1 MNPSLSRPD
10 PALDEQAAL
19 WAARLDGDPLDRAQR
34 AELDAWLAA
43 SPVHRD
49 LLSRYCQF
57 SADLEE
63 TVPALV
69 AAGRVAAPARAAARP
84 RRFLGLP
91 AFASLGLA
99 AAAAFAVAA
108 TVWLQRPAAAVENFS
123 TAVAQRSGPVT
134 LSDGSRVE
142 INAHTSLRFENRPT
156 ERRVRLAS
164 GEAHFAVAKDP
175 ARPFIVETPAGSVR
189 VTGTTFNVRTEPA
202 GDMPLEVTVVEG
214 SVQVRPA
221 PLGSDRPAEAVSL
234 TAGDQLTA
242 TATGVAKRALAAG
255 ALEDTLAWR
264 EGFIVFDA
272 VPLRLAAARFA
283 RYHGRGITVAESVA
297 AEPVGGRYALDDL
310 SGFLDGLSKAMGLD
324 LKIDPSGAVFL
335 GRR

>member
-1 MNPSLSRPD
+1 MTPSLSPSD
-10 PALDEQAAL
+10 PALEEQAAL
-19 WAARLDGDPLDRAQR
+19 WAARLDGDTLDRAQR

-43 SPVHRD
+43 SPVHRA

-69 AAGRVAAPARAAARP
+69 AAGRVAAPARVSGRP
-84 RRFLGLP
+84 RRFPALP
-91 AFASLGLA
+91 AFASLGVA
-99 AAAAFAVAA
+99 AALIAVVA
-108 TVWLQRPAAAVENFS
+108 TVMLRPPAAAVENFS
-123 TAVAQRSGPVT
+123 TAVSQRSGPVT
-134 LSDGSRVE
+134 LSDGSRIE
-142 INAHTSLRFENRPT
+142 INAHTSLRFENSPA

-221 PLGSDRPAEAVSL
+221 PLGSDRPAEVVTLA
-234 TAGDQLTA
+234 AGDQLTA
-242 TATGVAKRALAAG
+242 TAAGVAKRALPPG
-255 ALEDTLAWR
+255 ALEDALAWR
-264 EGFIVFDA
+264 RGYIVFDD

-283 RYHGRGITVAESVA
+283 RYHGRGIAVAETVA
-297 AEPVGGRYALDDL
+297 AEPVGGRYSLDDL
-310 SGFLDGLSKAMGLD
+310 SGFLDGVSKALGLD
-324 LKIDPSGAVFL
+324 LTIDPSGAVFL